1 VDNGGYRRGPDP
13 LRTSP
18 YNQEQAEAIVMVR
31 RHLEGLTPH
40 AGARLRRRIRSYLA
54 FREEVARFHQ
64 AHLTTVCSEKCFS
77 TETSACCGRE
87 GIATFFADVVIN
99 ILLSSPAE
107 IDRLLLAV
115 CHPTIGANCVYLSGG
130 GCLWRLKPIV
140 CEMFL
145 CDQVKT
151 RVLGTDRS
159 LRDRWERLRRRER
172 LYTWPTR
179 PVLFDELEALLRAAG
194 LDSPLMYF
202 HKSPGLLRLKARG
215 RGDVER
221 PRTAGERRFD
231 GGR

>member
-1 VDNGGYRRGPDP
+1 
-13 LRTSP
+13 
-18 YNQEQAEAIVMVR
+18 MVR

-40 AGARLRRRIRSYLA
+40 AQARLRRRIRSYLA

-64 AHLTTVCSEKCFS
+64 AHLATVCSEKCFS

-107 IDRLLLAV
+107 IDALLLALSQ
-115 CHPTIGANCVYLSGG
+115 PTIGPNCVYLSAG

-145 CDQVKT
+145 CDYVKT
-151 RVLGTDRS
+151 RLLGEDRS
-159 LRDRWERLRRRER
+159 LRSRWERLRRRER

-202 HKSPGLLRLKARG
+202 HKSPGLLRLKART
-215 RGDVER
+215 RGDVGR
-221 PRTAGERRFD
+221 PRKACERRAE